1 MKKMILAMFLFSA
14 LTAQAALVTFEPGTL
29 QLEGVNL
36 NKTVAIN
43 DDKGAPTSIKLDLLG
58 AGLRTKTVL
67 FVAAKVY
74 VLQLFSDSKA
84 TFSRD
89 NNAISSL
96 VQNSKSIA
104 LKISMLRTTSAS
116 TLSVSF
122 KEALQANGF
131 AMDNDLTSVLSIIEN
146 GADGL
151 QGKDLVMLM
160 IKGQDGK
167 INLYYEDAKGAL
179 KSFSGSSELM
189 TKILSIWLG
198 KPADDGLGKLKTQLL
213 NPVY

>member
-1 MKKMILAMFLFSA
+1 MKKTILALSLFSA
-14 LTAQAALVTFEPGTL
+14 LTVNASLMSFEQGSL
-29 QLEGVNL
+29 QLENINL
-36 NKTVAIN
+36 SKTATIN
-43 DDKGAPTSIKLDLLG
+43 DEKGAPSTIKLDLLG

-74 VLQLFSDSKA
+74 VLQLFSDSKS

-122 KEALQANGF
+122 KEALQANGY

-160 IKGQDGK
+160 VKGQDGK
-167 INLYYEDAKGAL
+167 VNLYYEDAKGAM
-179 KSFSGSSELM
+179 KSFSGSAELM